1 MRPLILGSF
10 ALPVLYLIGSTP
22 VSEFRP
28 RGHLVLNSLE
38 NNGRNLILKGHYMF
52 ENLSERLSGVFGRLT
67 KQGALSNEDVVTA
80 LREVRI
86 ALLEADVSLPVA
98 RDFIK
103 SVEAKATGQNVT
115 KSVTPGQQVVKIVHD
130 ELVTMLKGTGTSES
144 LKIDHPPSPILMVG
158 LQGSGKT
165 TTSAKLAKRL
175 RDKDNKR
182 VLMASLDVNRP
193 AAMEQLQILGSQIG
207 IDTLP
212 IIKGEDPLAI
222 AKRAKTQAALGGY
235 DVYLLDT
242 AGRLHIDHDLIS
254 QAAAI
259 RDIVNPRETL
269 LVVDG
274 LTGQDA
280 VNVATEFNDKIGV
293 SGVVLTRM
301 DGDGRGGAALSMRA
315 VTGQPIRFVGVGE
328 KVDALETFEPERIA
342 GRILGMGDIVALVEK
357 AQETIE
363 AQQAEKMMKR
373 FQKGQ
378 FNMNDLKL
386 QLEQMMKMG
395 GMESIMGMMPGAAK
409 MAKQASEAGMDDKVF
424 RRQIALIN
432 SMTKR
437 ERANPQILQASRKK
451 RVAIGSGMEVSEI
464 NKLLKMH
471 RQMSD
476 VMKKMGRGGML
487 KQAMRGMFGK
497 GADLENFN
505 PKNMD
510 AKDLEKAAKQLGG
523 SLPSG
528 KFPGLGLPPGLSGF
542 GKRK

>member
-1 MRPLILGSF
+1 
-10 ALPVLYLIGSTP
+10 
-22 VSEFRP
+22 
-28 RGHLVLNSLE
+28 
-38 NNGRNLILKGHYMF
+38 
-52 ENLSERLSGVFGRLT
+52 
-67 KQGALSNEDVVTA
+67 
-80 LREVRI
+80 VRI
-86 ALLEADVSLPVA
+86 ALLEADVSVSVA

-103 SVEAKATGQNVT
+103 SVELKATGQDVT

-130 ELVTMLKGTGTSES
+130 ELIVMLKGTDAAEN
-144 LKIDHPPSPILMVG
+144 LKIDHPPAPILMVG

-182 VLMASLDVNRP
+182 ILMASLDVNRP

-212 IIKGEDPLAI
+212 IIKGEDPVAI

-242 AGRLHIDHDLIS
+242 AGRLHIDHELIA
-254 QAAAI
+254 QAATI

-293 SGVVLTRM
+293 SGVILTRM

-315 VTGQPIRFVGVGE
+315 VTGKPIRFVGVGE
-328 KVDALETFEPERIA
+328 KVDALETFEPDRIA

-409 MAKQASEAGMDDKVF
+409 MNKQASEAGMDDRVF
-424 RRQIALIN
+424 KRQIALIN
-432 SMTKR
+432 SMTKK
-437 ERANPQILQASRKK
+437 ERANPQVLQASRKK
-451 RVAIGSGMEVSEI
+451 RVAKGSGLEVSEL

-497 GADLENFN
+497 GTNLENFD

-523 SLPSG
+523 GLSPG
-528 KFPGLGLPPGLSGF
+528 KLPGLGLPPGLSGF

>member
-1 MRPLILGSF
+1 
-10 ALPVLYLIGSTP
+10 
-22 VSEFRP
+22 
-28 RGHLVLNSLE
+28 
-38 NNGRNLILKGHYMF
+38 
-52 ENLSERLSGVFGRLT
+52 
-67 KQGALSNEDVVTA
+67 
-80 LREVRI
+80 
-86 ALLEADVSLPVA
+86 
-98 RDFIK
+98 
-103 SVEAKATGQNVT
+103 
-115 KSVTPGQQVVKIVHD
+115 
-130 ELVTMLKGTGTSES
+130 
-144 LKIDHPPSPILMVG
+144 
-158 LQGSGKT
+158 
-165 TTSAKLAKRL
+165 
-175 RDKDNKR
+175 
-182 VLMASLDVNRP
+182 
-193 AAMEQLQILGSQIG
+193 MEQLQILGSQIG

-212 IIKGEDPLAI
+212 IVKGEDPLTI

-242 AGRLHIDHDLIS
+242 AGRLHIDHELIN

-259 RDIVNPRETL
+259 RDIVKPRETL

-280 VNVATEFNDKIGV
+280 VNVATEFNEKIGV
-293 SGVVLTRM
+293 SGVILTRM
-301 DGDGRGGAALSMRA
+301 DGDGRGGAALSMRS

-424 RRQIALIN
+424 KRQIALIN
-432 SMTKR
+432 SMTKK

-451 RVAIGSGMEVSEI
+451 RVAIGSGMEVSEL

-528 KFPGLGLPPGLSGF
+528 KLRGLGLPPGLSGF

>member
-1 MRPLILGSF
+1 M
-10 ALPVLYLIGSTP
+10 
-22 VSEFRP
+22 
-28 RGHLVLNSLE
+28 
-38 NNGRNLILKGHYMF
+38 
-52 ENLSERLSGVFGRLT
+52 
-67 KQGALSNEDVVTA
+67 
-80 LREVRI
+80 
-86 ALLEADVSLPVA
+86 
-98 RDFIK
+98 
-103 SVEAKATGQNVT
+103 
-115 KSVTPGQQVVKIVHD
+115 
-130 ELVTMLKGTGTSES
+130 
-144 LKIDHPPSPILMVG
+144 
-158 LQGSGKT
+158 
-165 TTSAKLAKRL
+165 
-175 RDKDNKR
+175 
-182 VLMASLDVNRP
+182 
-193 AAMEQLQILGSQIG
+193 
-207 IDTLP
+207 
-212 IIKGEDPLAI
+212 
-222 AKRAKTQAALGGY
+222 
-235 DVYLLDT
+235 DT

-424 RRQIALIN
+424 KRQIALIN
-432 SMTKR
+432 SMTKK
-437 ERANPQILQASRKK
+437 ERANPQILQASRKT
-451 RVAIGSGMEVSEI
+451 RVALGSGMEVI
-464 NKLLKMH
+464 
-471 RQMSD
+471 
-476 VMKKMGRGGML
+476 
-487 KQAMRGMFGK
+487 
-497 GADLENFN
+497 
-505 PKNMD
+505 
-510 AKDLEKAAKQLGG
+510 
-523 SLPSG
+523 
-528 KFPGLGLPPGLSGF
+528 
-542 GKRK
+542 

>member
-1 MRPLILGSF
+1 
-10 ALPVLYLIGSTP
+10 
-22 VSEFRP
+22 
-28 RGHLVLNSLE
+28 
-38 NNGRNLILKGHYMF
+38 MF

-67 KQGALSNEDVVTA
+67 KQGALSNDDVVTA

-98 RDFIK
+98 RDFIN
-103 SVEAKATGQNVT
+103 SVESKATGQNVT

-130 ELVTMLKGTGTSES
+130 ELVSMLRGTGTDED
-144 LKIDHPPSPILMVG
+144 LKIDNPPSPILMVG

-212 IIKGEDPLAI
+212 IVKGEDPLTI

-242 AGRLHIDHDLIS
+242 AGRLHIDHELIN

-259 RDIVNPRETL
+259 RDIVKPRETL

-293 SGVVLTRM
+293 SGVILTRM
-301 DGDGRGGAALSMRA
+301 DGDGRGGAALSMRS

-395 GMESIMGMMPGAAK
+395 GMESIMGMMPGASK

-424 RRQIALIN
+424 KRQIALIN
-432 SMTKR
+432 SMTKK

-451 RVAIGSGMEVSEI
+451 RVAIGSGMEVSEL

-497 GADLENFN
+497 GADIENFN

-523 SLPSG
+523 GLPSG
-528 KFPGLGLPPGLSGF
+528 KLPGLGLPPGLSGF

>member
-1 MRPLILGSF
+1 M
-10 ALPVLYLIGSTP
+10 
-22 VSEFRP
+22 
-28 RGHLVLNSLE
+28 
-38 NNGRNLILKGHYMF
+38 
-52 ENLSERLSGVFGRLT
+52 
-67 KQGALSNEDVVTA
+67 
-80 LREVRI
+80 
-86 ALLEADVSLPVA
+86 
-98 RDFIK
+98 
-103 SVEAKATGQNVT
+103 
-115 KSVTPGQQVVKIVHD
+115 VKIVHD
-130 ELVTMLKGTGTSES
+130 ELVAMLRGTGTDEN

-212 IIKGEDPLAI
+212 IVKGEDPLTI

-242 AGRLHIDHDLIS
+242 AGRLHIDHDLIN

-259 RDIVNPRETL
+259 RDIVKPRETL

-293 SGVVLTRM
+293 SGVILTRM

-424 RRQIALIN
+424 KRQIALIN
-432 SMTKR
+432 SMTKK

-451 RVAIGSGMEVSEI
+451 RVAIGSGMEVSEL

-510 AKDLEKAAKQLGG
+510 AKDLEKAAKQLGK
-523 SLPSG
+523 PSIG
-528 KFPGLGLPPGLSGF
+528 KLPGLGLPPGLSGF